1 MYVLNFALEM
11 EKVGKEYFEKL
22 AAESTLP
29 GIKKIF
35 NMLAVEQQ
43 QLYDTF
49 KSMQSKTDTPLL
61 VDSQAL
67 ERAMDV
73 FGRIF
78 NEAAI
83 GLLRNDLD
91 AYVHAMRIEAEIVK
105 FFEDMAQKEPND
117 DARMLLREIAEEEK
131 NLYEAIE
138 SIHDF
143 VAAPRSHLTWGE
155 FSNLK
160 EM

>member
-29 GIKKIF
+29 GIRNIF

-49 KSMQSKTDTPLL
+49 KTMQSKVGTPLL

-67 ERAMDV
+67 ERAIDV
-73 FGRIF
+73 FTQIF
-78 NEAAI
+78 KEATI
-83 GLLRNDLD
+83 DLLRNDLD
-91 AYVHAMRIEAEIVK
+91 AYAHALKIEAEIVK
-105 FFEDMAQKEPND
+105 FFEDMAQKETNA
-117 DARMLLREIAEEEK
+117 DARTLLREIAEEEK
-131 NLYEAIE
+131 KLYNTIE
-138 SIHDF
+138 SLHDF
-143 VAAPRSHLTWGE
+143 VAAPHSHLAWAE